1 MASAA
6 RMAVNVQRRS
16 SLAME
21 HWSQTLTGAASRR
34 LFDSRPAAREGC
46 ARASAARNQT
56 LRCFETLAITRTN
69 AKTLAAAN
77 QSIGVARGSPLA
89 VAADALRA
97 RACALRPR
105 TRVRP
110 EHRRDALSALRSSTR
125 H

>member
-16 SLAME
+16 PLAME

-34 LFDSRPAAREGC
+34 LFDSRSAAREGC
-46 ARASAARNQT
+46 TRATAARNQT
-56 LRCFETLAITRTN
+56 LRCFGTLAITRTN

-77 QSIGVARGSPLA
+77 QSVGVFRGSPLA

-97 RACALRPR
+97 RAFVFGSG
-105 TRVRP
+105 TRVGP
-110 EHRRDALSALRSSTR
+110 GHRRDALSALRPS
-125 H
+125 